1 MKRRLL
7 RISLKCHSWLGLYL
21 SCITLVWLLEMAFL
35 PGMYTPEPLPAPGAR
50 IDTSSVKALLVALR
64 DVMPPGSALTPGSVV
79 YSPSALTYT
88 VHDRQRF
95 ISIVISENGELLSAG
110 QDTEA
115 LINDKY
121 ALGWIHPLLGS
132 ALSLPFK
139 PAFIILVLTGLPLFF
154 AARRRKKKACSILP
168 GLAQGDAFI
177 FQGASSLP
185 VLRRLAALGLLP
197 GVRAVLLRRPS
208 KGPLIIQAGNTRV
221 AVSRR
226 IAAAFIFERVGEL
239 S

>member
-7 RISLKCHSWLGLYL
+7 RFSVQCHSWLGLYL
-21 SCITLVWLLEMAFL
+21 GCIVVVWLLEMALL
-35 PGMYTPEPLPAPGAR
+35 PGMFAPGPLPAPGTR
-50 IDTSSVKALLVALR
+50 IDAGSVGTLLSGLR
-64 DVMPPGSALTPGSVV
+64 DAMPPGSVLAPESVV
-79 YSPSALTYT
+79 YSPSAGTYA

-95 ISIVISENGELLSAG
+95 ITIVVSENGEVLSAG
-110 QDTEA
+110 QDTDA
-115 LINDKY
+115 LINAKY

-132 ALSLPFK
+132 VLSAPFK
-139 PAFIILVLTGLPLFF
+139 PAFIILAVTGLHIFF
-154 AARRRKKKACSILP
+154 TARGRKRETLPVLP
-168 GLAQGDAFI
+168 GLAQGDSFI

-208 KGPLIIQAGNTRV
+208 TGPLIIQAGNTRV
-221 AVSRR
+221 AVSRK
-226 IAAAFIFERVGEL
+226 IAAAFVFAREEDL